1 MFFFC
6 YIVPF
11 DIMNINILSNALNIM
26 NINILSNVLDIMNIN
41 ILSHGYVYQEDGE
54 CLLQ

>member
-1 MFFFC
+1 
-6 YIVPF
+6 
-11 DIMNINILSNALNIM
+11 MNINILSNALNIM